1 MRRTVGVCCAATAA
15 AVAVAWR
22 DRPRPTTEPAAHQA
36 FLRRVA
42 ACDESALLQ
51 LARSIL
57 VFPAYVC
64 MRTWMLALNRIDLHD
79 AEKMHDAVL
88 RRSAGR
94 GLVTVCNHCSVLD
107 DPGLLC
113 AGILP
118 LRAFVAP
125 SLMRWGLC
133 AERVCFER
141 GSLAQTF
148 FGACRGLPISRF
160 GGINQP
166 TMRAC
171 AELVRHGEHLHI
183 FPEGRIYQDPY
194 VPRDEQGCWTTSSGR
209 SGAPFAKL
217 GPLRRGVGKV
227 VADATVARRRCVGS
241 SDSDGE
247 VRRAQTPL
255 IVPFFHLGMEGMAPV
270 GEDRQSRTLRWGA
283 HVIAKVGDP
292 IDVDDLIDEFE
303 ARRSALI
310 ARAGA
315 ASPRISSISC
325 AAEEARL
332 ENGLHTA
339 ITGRIEGALLALERD
354 VRRIAKRDG
363 IAVTEPAAGT
373 IEACHEAARES
384 NFRLSSTPDE
394 RP

>member
-1 MRRTVGVCCAATAA
+1 
-15 AVAVAWR
+15 
-22 DRPRPTTEPAAHQA
+22 
-36 FLRRVA
+36 
-42 ACDESALLQ
+42 
-51 LARSIL
+51 
-57 VFPAYVC
+57 
-64 MRTWMLALNRIDLHD
+64 MRTWMLAFNRIELHD

-88 RRSAGR
+88 RRKAGR

-160 GGINQP
+160 GGINQA
-166 TMRAC
+166 TMRTC
-171 AELVRHGEHLHI
+171 AELVRQGEHLHI

-227 VADATVARRRCVGS
+227 VMDATVTRRREGSSNISAEARR
-241 SDSDGE
+241 
-247 VRRAQTPL
+247 ALTPL

-283 HVIAKVGDP
+283 HVVAKVGDP
-292 IDVDDLIDEFE
+292 IDVNDLIDEFE
-303 ARRSALI
+303 ERRSALL
-310 ARAGA
+310 ARASA
-315 ASPRISSISC
+315 ASPRNSSGSC

-339 ITGRIEGALLALERD
+339 ITERIESALLALERD
-354 VRRIAKRDG
+354 VRQLARRDG
-363 IAVTEPAAGT
+363 IAVSEPAAST
-373 IEACHEAARES
+373 TDACRAAARES
-384 NFRLSSTPDE
+384 NRRLGSTPDE